1 MNTKDMNRKNALKIL
16 NWCKSEYGRSFYK
29 FEYPRLRV
37 YKERNLGWKGDYDY
51 DSNIIN
57 VFVSTHNSFTDF
69 VSTII
74 HEYVHYTQSVRM
86 YFRYIDRY
94 NKTYD
99 NHPYEK
105 QADDIS
111 KRDAKKCIKEVFLN
125 KNK

>member
-1 MNTKDMNRKNALKIL
+1 MNKNDINRKSALKVL
-16 NWCKSEYGRSFYK
+16 NWCKNTYGRSFYK
-29 FEYPRLRV
+29 HEYPKLRV
-37 YKERNLGWKGDYDY
+37 YKHRNLGWKGDYDY
-51 DSNIIN
+51 EVNTINIY
-57 VFVSTHNSFTDF
+57 VAPHESFTDF

-111 KRDAKKCIKEVFLN
+111 KRDARLCIRETFLN
-125 KNK
+125 KKK